1 MTAASNI
8 LENITSNSFF
18 KVFLNLNMKYCI
30 LQRDSDEKMKLHES
44 MEEMREKKQLFQ
56 IITSLVG
63 VTVSIPSE
71 FSPVLILFMLD

>member
-1 MTAASNI
+1 
-8 LENITSNSFF
+8 
-18 KVFLNLNMKYCI
+18 MKYCI

-44 MEEMREKKQLFQ
+44 IEEMREKRQLFQ
-56 IITSLVG
+56 IITSLVE